1 MKNVNDRIAFL
12 RKTLD
17 LSMEKFGDK
26 IGITRSSVNSIEKG
40 VNNPSEQ
47 TIKLICREFNVDYFW
62 LTEGVGEMFTNFPET
77 ILDELVDEYRLD
89 ETDKLVLQT
98 YMEAPEDEKKAI
110 KSFLLTLAE
119 KLQNKGE

>member
-1 MKNVNDRIAFL
+1 MKERIKLL
-12 RKTLD
+12 RKTLN
-17 LSMEKFGDK
+17 LTQSEFGDK
-26 IGITRSSVNSIEKG
+26 IGATRDAVAAYERG
-40 VNNPSEQ
+40 VNIKEPI
-47 TIKLICREFNVDYFW
+47 IKLICREFNVDYFW

-89 ETDKLVLQT
+89 ENDKLVLQT

-119 KLQNKGE
+119 NLQKKGEK